1 MKAVF
6 PNPALVYLH
15 VRIAG
20 LFRMEE
26 IAVATNLIEDMRLL
40 VSLVNWH
47 RTFRLVHSVQLVDS
61 DASH

>member
-1 MKAVF
+1 
-6 PNPALVYLH
+6 
-15 VRIAG
+15 
-20 LFRMEE
+20 MEE